1 MAKAKKKAA
10 KKVAKKAARKA
21 GKTKTVGS
29 KTSAKRKSAAATR
42 GKSSKKVVKKS
53 KAKKAAPRRAADDGV
68 RLGVSLELDNRL
80 RDLATAM
87 NKSLEEILLQAL
99 TEFADNWE
107 DHMNTVSVLSSEDD
121 RVQLAVRDED

>member
-21 GKTKTVGS
+21 GTTKTVGG
-29 KTSAKRKSAAATR
+29 KTSAKRKPVAATR
-42 GKSSKKVVKKS
+42 GKSNKKVVKKS
-53 KAKKAAPRRAADDGV
+53 KTKKSAPRRPKDDGV

-80 RDLATAM
+80 RDLAIAM

-107 DHMNTVSVLSSEDD
+107 DHMNTVSVLGAEDD
-121 RVQLAVRDED
+121 RVQLAVRDDD